1 VPSEVDFFKENRAI
15 SGFSSRTEGNE
26 MQPSVVIMLTLAL
39 VTLVATSAKVCF
51 RLMAEAETQQVE
63 GHVDD
68 LKRESR

>member
-1 VPSEVDFFKENRAI
+1 
-15 SGFSSRTEGNE
+15 

-39 VTLVATSAKVCF
+39 VTLIATSAKVCF

-68 LKRESR
+68 LKRERR